1 MNSLNHKLNLKPI
14 ATLASA
20 LWLMGQASLTLA
32 DPPKG
37 PPAIEKSTIVR
48 FADLNLESP
57 EGARALYSRI
67 RSAAGSLCGEQFS
80 LWDGNRSREWNDCY
94 RTTIERAVVKLNR
107 PVLTAVHRDSI
118 QGPHAAQAALGS
130 QAPTVERG
138 DAIARQARS
147 E

>member
-1 MNSLNHKLNLKPI
+1 MNSLNHKSKLKPI

-20 LWLMGQASLTLA
+20 LWLTGQASLTLA
-32 DPPKG
+32 DPPKA
-37 PPAIEKSTIVR
+37 PPPVLKSTTVR

-80 LWDGNRSREWNDCY
+80 LWDGNRSREWKDCY
-94 RTTIERAVVKLNR
+94 RTTIERAVVQLNR

-118 QGPHAAQAALGS
+118 RGS
-130 QAPTVERG
+130 QAPIVERG
-138 DAIARQARS
+138 DALARQTRP